1 MPQRRYYCDYCD
13 RSFIDSKQKRD
24 QHFQSPQHKNNVRL
38 WFQSRKGMYFPTVLI
53 FIETAPIV
61 QHCSSIPICESY
73 QHNGFC
79 PLGNMCPYRHVVV
92 TNDMIDGGTVIPGKY
107 SAFYVDH
114 IVGLMETTV
123 RTIEDT
129 PWIPVKRQERDSSR
143 FEEKEEDATI
153 PRAYREKLVPL
164 KVDLPPS
171 LLPVHSSVFESAPP
185 CEWG

>member
-1 MPQRRYYCDYCD
+1 MVSEPERYMF
-13 RSFIDSKQKRD
+13 SILLTS
-24 QHFQSPQHKNNVRL
+24 V
-38 WFQSRKGMYFPTVLI
+38 
-53 FIETAPIV
+53 ETAPIV
-61 QHCSSIPICESY
+61 QQCNSIPVCESY
-73 QHNGFC
+73 QHSGFC
-79 PLGNMCPYRHVVV
+79 PLGNMCPYRHIVVR
-92 TNDMIDGGTVIPGKY
+92 NDMIDGGTVIPCKRFV
-107 SAFYVDH
+107 FYVDH

-129 PWIPVKRQERDSSR
+129 PWIPVKRQEHDSSR
-143 FEEKEEDATI
+143 SEEREEDETI